1 MIDPEL
7 DCSAVVAVVAV
18 LTIEVDPVVASA
30 DVVVGTLVE
39 RLELVEVCAACALV
53 VVASAEVVELPPI
66 PNAWALAKAKVS
78 GTSRKLL
85 LIRIFY
91 YRGFKKNVCYF
102 SVF

>member
-7 DCSAVVAVVAV
+7 DCSAVVAVLA
-18 LTIEVDPVVASA
+18 IEVDPVVGASA
-30 DVVVGTLVE
+30 DVVVGTTLVE

-53 VVASAEVVELPPI
+53 VVVSAEVVELPPI